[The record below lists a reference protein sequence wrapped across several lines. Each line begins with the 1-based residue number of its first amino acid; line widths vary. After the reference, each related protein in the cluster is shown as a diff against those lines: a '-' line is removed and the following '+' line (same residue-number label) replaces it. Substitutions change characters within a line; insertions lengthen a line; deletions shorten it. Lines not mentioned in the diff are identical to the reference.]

1 MKRSFIINVLR
12 LFMSKD
18 LNVGIVA
25 DWLVTY
31 AGSEKVIKEFIEL
44 YPNASLYSVVD
55 YLSESDRQ
63 LFNGKRATT
72 TFIQNMPFAK
82 KRYQKYLP
90 LMPLAIEQLDVSK
103 HDIVLSSS
111 HAVSKGVL
119 TGPDQLHISYVHS
132 PIRYAWDLQ
141 HQYLKEAGMDSG
153 VKGLLAKWLL
163 HKIRIWDHR
172 TSNGVDHFIAN
183 SKFIAR
189 RIKKVYGRE
198 ADVIYPPVDVER
210 FSLCECKDDYYFTA
224 SRMVPYKRMD
234 LIVEAF
240 SHMPDKKLV
249 VIGDGS
255 EMDKI
260 KSKATKNIE
269 ILGYQPNSVMQE
281 HMRQAKAFVFAA
293 EEDFGITP
301 VEAQACG
308 TPVIAFGKGGALE
321 TVKSNVTGIL
331 FERQEI
337 SSIIDAVNKFELNQD
352 RISYM
357 ECRLNAEKFSV
368 PRFQNEI
375 SAYISEK
382 YKLFEDFRNK

>member
-55 YLSESDRQ
+55 YLSESDRP

-189 RIKKVYGRE
+189 RIKK
-198 ADVIYPPVDVER
+198 
-210 FSLCECKDDYYFTA
+210 F
-224 SRMVPYKRMD
+224 MD
-234 LIVEAF
+234 G
-240 SHMPDKKLV
+240 KL
-249 VIGDGS
+249 
-255 EMDKI
+255 M
-260 KSKATKNIE
+260 
-269 ILGYQPNSVMQE
+269 
-281 HMRQAKAFVFAA
+281 
-293 EEDFGITP
+293 
-301 VEAQACG
+301 
-308 TPVIAFGKGGALE
+308 
-321 TVKSNVTGIL
+321 
-331 FERQEI
+331 
-337 SSIIDAVNKFELNQD
+337 
-352 RISYM
+352 
-357 ECRLNAEKFSV
+357 
-368 PRFQNEI
+368 
-375 SAYISEK
+375 
-382 YKLFEDFRNK
+382 